1 MSLLGMTGVV
11 IGAYLAAG
19 RTGSVAACL
28 VLGVSP
34 WTTLIV
40 ALVMDFIQ
48 IPVYGLL
55 MELSSRHMPLPERVR
70 GWGERKARKLRERL
84 DRQRNL
90 LKYRPLSV
98 IVVSSVPMRGFGVLS
113 ACILASLFGYSR
125 TSGTLLIMAGSFTGA
140 SLSVLIFFWPARWIH
155 GF

>member
-11 IGAYLAAG
+11 LGAYLAAG

-40 ALVMDFIQ
+40 ALFMDFVQ

-55 MELSSRHMPLPERVR
+55 IELSSRHIPLPEHVR
-70 GWGERKARKLRERL
+70 GWGERKAQKLRERL
-84 DRQRNL
+84 ERRRNL

-98 IVVSSVPMRGFGVLS
+98 IAVSAAPMRGFGVLS

-125 TSGTLLIMAGSFTGA
+125 TSGTLLIMAGSFIGA
-140 SLSVLIFFWPARWIH
+140 SLSILVLFWPARWIH
-155 GF
+155 GL